1 MVCVCAFANVI
12 ESLCKPRAMLEEA
25 TRRLLPLET
34 GEFIAQQSH
43 DVSISTN
50 GVHAVAELLID
61 SLSEGNFNL
70 SSWRDQNILH
80 PREANESAVNWVF
93 VVDTLNFSFWSES
106 EEQKYLVHYGG
117 QVHGGYW
124 ALCAA
129 INRALDE
136 GIPITS
142 AAYYSQMSLDELAY
156 VLRSDSDTAIPLL
169 RERHGALTESGSVLQ
184 QHYNGSFLSCLR
196 KSERSAQRLLHLII
210 TGFSSFR
217 DEGIFQGQPV
227 SFYKRAQILV
237 ADLWGCF
244 QGQGDAA
251 FVDIDSITMFADYR
265 VPQALAYLG
274 ALKYSD
280 GLLKK
285 LKEGVNFSSGDT
297 EEMEI
302 RGCSIWCVELISKHV
317 GTLLA
322 NKGTDSLKQ
331 NAVLVDY
338 WLWSYARGHRK
349 ELAGIPF
356 HRVRCIYY

>member
-1 MVCVCAFANVI
+1 
-12 ESLCKPRAMLEEA
+12 MLEET

-34 GEFIAQQSH
+34 GRFIAQHSH
-43 DVSISTN
+43 DVSISTD
-50 GVHAVAELLID
+50 GVQAVTELLIN
-61 SLSEGNFNL
+61 SLSEGNFNEA
-70 SSWRDQNILH
+70 SWRDQHRLH
-80 PREANESAVNWVF
+80 PREADESAVNWVF

-117 QVHGGYW
+117 KAHSGYW

-142 AAYYSQMSLDELAY
+142 AAYYSQMNVDELAY
-156 VLRSDSDTAIPLL
+156 VLRSDSNTAIPLL
-169 RERHGALTESGSVLQ
+169 QERHGALTESGTVLL
-184 QHYNGSFLSCLR
+184 QHYSGSFLSCLR
-196 KSERSAQRLLHLII
+196 QSERSAQKLLHLII
-210 TGFSSFR
+210 NDFSSFR

-265 VPQALAYLG
+265 VPQVLTYLG

-280 GLLKK
+280 GLLKN
-285 LKEGVNFSSGDT
+285 LKEDLCFLTIISQSST
-297 EEMEI
+297 ES
-302 RGCSIWCVELISKHV
+302 CLDFTVEV
-317 GTLLA
+317 LL
-322 NKGTDSLKQ
+322 
-331 NAVLVDY
+331 
-338 WLWSYARGHRK
+338 
-349 ELAGIPF
+349 
-356 HRVRCIYY
+356 